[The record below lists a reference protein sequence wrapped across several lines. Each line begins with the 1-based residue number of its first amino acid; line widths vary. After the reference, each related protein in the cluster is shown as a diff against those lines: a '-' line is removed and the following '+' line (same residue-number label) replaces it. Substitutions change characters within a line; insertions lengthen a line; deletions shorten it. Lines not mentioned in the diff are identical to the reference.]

1 MEKPSWILEAD
12 VPPQI
17 HGLLG
22 GYQGWPQWVAWQIC
36 YLMAWLASAA
46 TFESFPAVREVFISM
61 SETTDAKKQQGSLHR
76 GTSFQRWSEANT
88 RPPGR
93 FPGRM
98 LLSVSIPQMFP
109 MLTIWCLSI
118 WSFNTKAR
126 QKVLEAICYCRNH
139 QNLWGS
145 SLSNHSQWVRL
156 KINATSSQDDELS
169 CPRSEVCIKCIS
181 SSHGKFPQWWPSMW
195 LYAQS
200 SIARLHTLT
209 LPSGNLT

>member
-1 MEKPSWILEAD
+1 

-36 YLMAWLASAA
+36 YLMTWLASAA
-46 TFESFPAVREVFISM
+46 TFQSFPAVREVFISM

-98 LLSVSIPQMFP
+98 LRSVSIPQMFP
-109 MLTIWCLSI
+109 MLTIWCRSI
-118 WSFNTKAR
+118 WSSNTKAR
-126 QKVLEAICYCRNH
+126 QKVLEAICYCRNMQKPSESMRIQPLQSFPMGLS
-139 QNLWGS
+139 QNKHYLPT
-145 SLSNHSQWVRL
+145 R
-156 KINATSSQDDELS
+156 
-169 CPRSEVCIKCIS
+169 
-181 SSHGKFPQWWPSMW
+181 WWAFGPVS
-195 LYAQS
+195 
-200 SIARLHTLT
+200 
-209 LPSGNLT
+209 PSGNLT